1 MGSDLLGKWGGGQRR
16 LGELSDHN
24 EGLIPLKERE
34 KEGGLSG
41 KSLRLPQ
48 VTGKCWDIQWAV
60 FEQKLPIRRFRTGPA
75 LASPPFSVIGWEQHV
90 GSRLCVDAVM
100 DRRMQQ
106 LGSLGNY
113 APRGRSS
120 EGHIFTAMMRSLMGT
135 GQSPRQTL
143 QF

>member
-24 EGLIPLKERE
+24 EVLILLKERE

-41 KSLRLPQ
+41 KSLRLPR
-48 VTGKCWDIQWAV
+48 VTGKRWDIQWGV
-60 FEQKLPIRRFRTGPA
+60 FEQELPIRRVRNGPA
-75 LASPPFSVIGWEQHV
+75 LAFPPSSVIGWEQHV
-90 GSRLCVDAVM
+90 GSGLRVDAVT
-100 DRRMQQ
+100 DRRTQQ

-113 APRGRSS
+113 APRSRSS
-120 EGHIFTAMMRSLMGT
+120 EGRIFTAMMRSLMGT
-135 GQSPRQTL
+135 GQGLRQTL

>member
-1 MGSDLLGKWGGGQRR
+1 MGSG
-16 LGELSDHN
+16 
-24 EGLIPLKERE
+24 
-34 KEGGLSG
+34 
-41 KSLRLPQ
+41 
-48 VTGKCWDIQWAV
+48 
-60 FEQKLPIRRFRTGPA
+60 
-75 LASPPFSVIGWEQHV
+75 
-90 GSRLCVDAVM
+90 LCVDAVM